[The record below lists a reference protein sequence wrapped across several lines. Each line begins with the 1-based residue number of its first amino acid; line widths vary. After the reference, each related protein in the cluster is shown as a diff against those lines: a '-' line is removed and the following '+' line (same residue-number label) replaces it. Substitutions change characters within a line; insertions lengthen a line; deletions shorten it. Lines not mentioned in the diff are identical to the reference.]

1 MSKKKKSKKISTA
14 LIVLLSSLVLATA
27 LLIYFMPK
35 IIANFERQQAIEK
48 LELPNQEGL
57 EEREKQLTSIYYK
70 IITGAYRSDS
80 SLCYKAKFMALEI
93 DSNSQKIRRDL
104 LVNLK
109 RYFSNMPDMSSD
121 LEFRWASMEDL
132 KRSGDFDSE
141 QLFIRDGCYIGVK
154 QEDGL
159 TKFMIYSGGDGAIM
173 FDYEFEYDYN
183 TKEYKYKYISG
194 GIS

>member
-1 MSKKKKSKKISTA
+1 MPKKKKPKKISTA
-14 LIVLLSSLVLATA
+14 LIVVLSSLVLATV
-27 LLIYFMPK
+27 LLVYFMPK

-57 EEREKQLTSIYYK
+57 EEREKQLASIYYK
-70 IITGAYRSDS
+70 MITDAYRVDS
-80 SLCYKAKFMALEI
+80 GLCYGVKFIALEI
-93 DSNSQKIRRDL
+93 DSNSQKIRQDL
-104 LVNLK
+104 LANLK
-109 RYFSNMPDMSSD
+109 RYFGNMPDMSSD

-141 QLFIRDGCYIGVK
+141 QLFIRDGCHIGIR

-159 TKFMIYSGGDGAIM
+159 TKFMIYRGGDGAIM
-173 FDYEFEYDYN
+173 LDYEFEYDDN
-183 TKEYKYKYISG
+183 IKEYKYKYVSG